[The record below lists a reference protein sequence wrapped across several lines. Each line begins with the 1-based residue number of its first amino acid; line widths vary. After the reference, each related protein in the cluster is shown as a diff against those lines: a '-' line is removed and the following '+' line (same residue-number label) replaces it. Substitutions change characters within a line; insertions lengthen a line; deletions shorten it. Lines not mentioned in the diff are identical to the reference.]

1 MIMIGI
7 KYFFTYSCILFF
19 VFQGYAQSHD
29 VVGTW
34 TTVDDHTGEHKAT
47 VEIYERDGKI
57 YGKVIQITRE
67 SSRNNICDLCEG
79 EDKDKPVIGLE
90 FIKNLTLKNGKYQ
103 GGTITDPGNGK
114 VYRSKIWLDPDNPNK
129 LNLRGYILFFYRTQQ
144 WIRTE

>member
-1 MIMIGI
+1 MTFQAFGQSKDVFGI
-7 KYFFTYSCILFF
+7 
-19 VFQGYAQSHD
+19 
-29 VVGTW
+29 W
-34 TTVDDHTGEHKAT
+34 TTVDDYTGEHKAK
-47 VEIYERDGKI
+47 VEIYERDGKT

-79 EDKDKPVIGLE
+79 EDKDKPVIGFE

-114 VYRSKIWLDPDNPNK
+114 VYRSKIWLDPDNPDR

-144 WIRTE
+144 WIRVE